1 MHRKVSSSLLRVVAL
16 VTLISAIGLVLTLV
30 SLRGTKRSFAKIS
43 LDEKNYEVVLSQTN
57 DEITLGLSYREEI
70 GADGMLFLFP
80 ERRIPTFWMLEMR
93 FPLDFI
99 WIDGDTVVSLHQN
112 VPHPMDTTARQDIA
126 QVRPT
131 QPVTAVL
138 EVPAGFIERE
148 SIRIGTQVGQ
158 VTEIRSKVW

>member
-1 MHRKVSSSLLRVVAL
+1 VSPMWARFAAL
-16 VTLISAIGLVLTLV
+16 ITFIAAVGLFLTLV
-30 SLRGTKRSFAKIS
+30 SLRGTSRSFAQ
-43 LDEKNYEVVLSQTN
+43 LPLGEKQYEVVLAQSSE
-57 DEITLGLSYREEI
+57 EITLGLSYRKNI

-80 ERRIPTFWMLEMR
+80 ERRIPTFWMFEMR

-99 WIDGDTVVSLHQN
+99 WIDENTVVSLNQN
-112 VPHPMDTTARQDIA
+112 VPSPGLNAPRASIA

-148 SIRIGTQVGQ
+148 SIKIGTQVGQ